1 MKKVI
6 SILILGLL
14 TVQLSACSLF
24 ARDKVVNEQSL
35 ALSGID
41 TLQISYGAGHVTI
54 LPGDSNS
61 IEIKEYMSQH
71 KRDYDAEIQQNGN
84 LVTIT
89 NGQRPPDPTFTAKIS
104 VYIPASYSGS
114 ITIETVGGSITS
126 QSVYTLKDFTVISES
141 GGIDCSNITANSLR
155 LVNNSGGID
164 GRNLNGPLDITS
176 QSGSTRLFD
185 LNGSGIIAGGEG
197 RMEITFAQITDSISI
212 STTSGRLD
220 LKIPQDTSANFSA
233 ATNSGSIEVS
243 LPGDIDKGETTA
255 QGILGSA
262 PQFDITLSSTS
273 GRIQVG
279 N

>member
-1 MKKVI
+1 MKKLV
-6 SILILGLL
+6 SILVLGLL

-24 ARDKVVNEQSL
+24 VRDKVVNEQSL

-54 LPGDSNS
+54 LPGDSNT

-71 KRDYDAEIQQNGN
+71 KRDYDADIQQNGN
-84 LVTIT
+84 LVAIT
-89 NGQRPPDPTFTAKIS
+89 NGQRPLDPTFTAKIS

-114 ITIETVGGSITS
+114 ITIETAGGSITS

-164 GRNLNGPLDITS
+164 GRNLNGQFDITS
-176 QSGSTRLFD
+176 QSGSARLYD

-197 RMEITFAQITDSISI
+197 RMELTFAQITDNLSI

-220 LKIPQDTSANFSA
+220 LKIPQETNANFSA
-233 ATNSGSIEVS
+233 STNSGSIEVS
-243 LPGDIDKGETTA
+243 LPGDFDKGETTV
-255 QGILGSA
+255 QGTMGSA

-279 N
+279 S